1 MQGHPGA
8 IWHEHSVIPAE
19 AGIQAGWCDDNEINA
34 SLRRH
39 DDSRERNDVERPPC
53 NSFSAD
59 DRKLMNTSWLNSFT
73 QSGKTLGDI
82 MAQNAKDAFE
92 KTSLGAQNKAYDL
105 IAQMDP
111 EYFDK
116 LKGLY
121 VDGTFGR
128 EGALPRKTKEL
139 IMVGICCAL
148 NRPRGVKLHSERAL
162 TLGVS
167 AREVLE
173 AVEVA
178 AIPGG
183 MPGLWLGVETLND
196 ILKAKGIEFK

>member
-1 MQGHPGA
+1 
-8 IWHEHSVIPAE
+8 
-19 AGIQAGWCDDNEINA
+19 
-34 SLRRH
+34 
-39 DDSRERNDVERPPC
+39 
-53 NSFSAD
+53 
-59 DRKLMNTSWLNSFT
+59 
-73 QSGKTLGDI
+73 
-82 MAQNAKDAFE
+82 MAQDAKDAFE

-111 EYFDK
+111 EYFEK
-116 LKGLY
+116 LKGIY
-121 VDGTFGR
+121 VDATFGR

-162 TLGVS
+162 TLG
-167 AREVLE
+167 AAPREVLE

-183 MPGLWLGVETLND
+183 MPGLWLGVETLNE
-196 ILKAKGIEFK
+196 ILKTKGIEFK

>member
-1 MQGHPGA
+1 
-8 IWHEHSVIPAE
+8 
-19 AGIQAGWCDDNEINA
+19 
-34 SLRRH
+34 
-39 DDSRERNDVERPPC
+39 
-53 NSFSAD
+53 
-59 DRKLMNTSWLNSFT
+59 
-73 QSGKTLGDI
+73 

-111 EYFDK
+111 EYFAK

-139 IMVGICCAL
+139 IMIGICCAL

-162 TLGVS
+162 TLGVEP
-167 AREVLE
+167 REVLE
-173 AVEVA
+173 AIEVA

-196 ILKAKGIEFK
+196 ILKAKGIELK

>member
-1 MQGHPGA
+1 
-8 IWHEHSVIPAE
+8 
-19 AGIQAGWCDDNEINA
+19 
-34 SLRRH
+34 
-39 DDSRERNDVERPPC
+39 
-53 NSFSAD
+53 
-59 DRKLMNTSWLNSFT
+59 
-73 QSGKTLGDI
+73 
-82 MAQNAKDAFE
+82 MAQDAKDAFE

-128 EGALPRKTKEL
+128 DGALPRKTKEL

-162 TLGVS
+162 TLG
-167 AREVLE
+167 AAPREVLE

-183 MPGLWLGVETLND
+183 MPGLWLGVETLSE
-196 ILKAKGIEFK
+196 ILKAKGMEFK

>member
-1 MQGHPGA
+1 
-8 IWHEHSVIPAE
+8 
-19 AGIQAGWCDDNEINA
+19 
-34 SLRRH
+34 
-39 DDSRERNDVERPPC
+39 
-53 NSFSAD
+53 
-59 DRKLMNTSWLNSFT
+59 
-73 QSGKTLGDI
+73 
-82 MAQNAKDAFE
+82 MAQDAKDAFE

-162 TLGVS
+162 TLG
-167 AREVLE
+167 AAPREVLE

-183 MPGLWLGVETLND
+183 MPGLWLGVETLSE
-196 ILKAKGIEFK
+196 ILKAKGMEFK

>member
-1 MQGHPGA
+1 M
-8 IWHEHSVIPAE
+8 
-19 AGIQAGWCDDNEINA
+19 
-34 SLRRH
+34 
-39 DDSRERNDVERPPC
+39 
-53 NSFSAD
+53 
-59 DRKLMNTSWLNSFT
+59 T
-73 QSGKTLGDI
+73 QD
-82 MAQNAKDAFE
+82 AKDAFE

-162 TLGVS
+162 TLGVAGTNGYYRNVS
-167 AREVLE
+167 SETDGNFFGSSFRAGD
-173 AVEVA
+173 VA
-178 AIPGG
+178 DDKMSKLCFNIQRRVPA
-183 MPGLWLGVETLND
+183 
-196 ILKAKGIEFK
+196 